1 MQIHATSGFSVNREY
16 NSGVTELGRPKS
28 TNETE
33 KTFRSQ
39 KNAAI
44 RLFHLKDIL
53 QSDSM

>member
-16 NSGVTELGRPKS
+16 DSGVTELVRPKS

-33 KTFRSQ
+33 TTFRSQ
-39 KNAAI
+39 KNAVI